1 MITIPS
7 TKYMGLAD
15 KHYVNIRQYIIT
27 ATKFYLKCC
36 YTVDGNLAKKGIDF
50 SDVEKLNASLKRSLY
65 VSVSVEKLKYNDIN
79 ASHLFNMKY
88 MKRDF
93 IDNVKYFSKLLE
105 QMLNNTSKISIKN
118 IIKAIPMDFQE
129 IQNHI
134 YSIFKS
140 SKLYS
145 SKKKIRD
152 NKLLKDI
159 LSSIFNYNKFSNNG
173 INGWS
178 AYEFCRDLGVN
189 VCPYCNRIYTH
200 TVTKKSKNIIRAYLD
215 HFIPKARYPLF
226 GLSFFNL
233 IPSCSYCNSSI
244 KGNDKDFTFEKMVF
258 DNYIHPYFD
267 IEHFKFRFK
276 PFDISGFSGDEKGIE
291 IEIIDLS
298 SAKLDKTLKFFRTS
312 EIYQVHKDMVAKLIN
327 KRIIY
332 NDSNLEMISN
342 ITGIEKEI
350 LFNSLFDKIN
360 DDEII
365 DYSLGKLKNDVIEQL
380 KKLTI

>member
-7 TKYMGLAD
+7 TKYTGLAD
-15 KHYVNIRQYIIT
+15 KHYVNIRKYIIT

-36 YTVDGNLAKKGIDF
+36 YTVNGHLAKKGIDF
-50 SDVEKLNASLKRSLY
+50 SDVQKLNASSKRSLH
-65 VSVSVEKLKYNDIN
+65 VSISIENLKYNDIN
-79 ASHLFNMKY
+79 ASHLFNMQY
-88 MKRDF
+88 MKKEF
-93 IDNVKYFSKLLE
+93 IENVKYFSRLFE
-105 QMLNNTSKISIKN
+105 QMLNNTSKISIKK
-118 IIKAIPMDFQE
+118 IIKANPMGFE
-129 IQNHI
+129 EMQNYV
-134 YSIFKS
+134 YSIFEFS
-140 SKLYS
+140 NLHSG
-145 SKKKIRD
+145 KKKIKE
-152 NKLLKDI
+152 NKLLKAI
-159 LSSIFNYNKFSNNG
+159 LSSIFNYSKFSDNG
-173 INGWS
+173 INGWN
-178 AYEFCRDLGVN
+178 AYEFCRNLGVN

-200 TVTKKSKNIIRAYLD
+200 TVTKKDENIIRAHLD
-215 HFIPKARYPLF
+215 HFIPKSRYPLF

-244 KGNDKDFTFEKMVF
+244 KGDDKGFTFEEMVF
-258 DNYIHPYFD
+258 DNFIHPYFD

-298 SAKLDKTLKFFRTS
+298 SAKMEKTLKFFRACD
-312 EIYQVHKDMVAKLIN
+312 IYQVHKDLVAKLIN